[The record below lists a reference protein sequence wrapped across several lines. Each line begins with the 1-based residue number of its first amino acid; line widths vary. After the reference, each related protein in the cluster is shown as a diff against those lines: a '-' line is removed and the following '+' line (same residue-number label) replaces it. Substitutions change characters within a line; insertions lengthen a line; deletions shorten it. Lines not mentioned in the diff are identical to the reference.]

1 MGRVVPSRTTLGC
14 VQIPSDVTLEDEGPP
29 FAEQMGID
37 IQMTK
42 VSFDSEDICAGTY
55 LRAMQREELTKGA
68 KTLAALAVSSGQKC
82 DVLGLSC
89 TSFSFTLGS
98 AKVREQ
104 ISAVTD
110 MAQAQLEALKALQA
124 KQVALLTPY
133 IEELSQANAEMLESM
148 GGFRVVSRLTMN
160 LPTDDLTSAVP
171 PAEIADWAVRTDSPQ
186 ADVVVIGCSGF
197 RACQPDFLD
206 ALEQRLGK
214 PVVTST
220 QAFLWH
226 MARSAGVQKKI
237 KGSGLGVES
246 TKMRISLSLLL
257 LLQKTV
263 RYVLAAL
270 QQCSELKDS
279 DRHFI
284 RSVTSALMQ
293 RMVEAGVIEKNDTKS
308 HHPKHKGRILPNFN
322 P

>member
-29 FAEQMGID
+29 FPEQMGIG

-104 ISAVTD
+104 ISAGYPGVPVTD

-226 MARSAGVQKKI
+226 MARSAGDQKKI
-237 KGSGLGVES
+237 KGYGTL
-246 TKMRISLSLLL
+246 LS
-257 LLQKTV
+257 
-263 RYVLAAL
+263 
-270 QQCSELKDS
+270 
-279 DRHFI
+279 
-284 RSVTSALMQ
+284 
-293 RMVEAGVIEKNDTKS
+293 S
-308 HHPKHKGRILPNFN
+308 H
-322 P
+322 